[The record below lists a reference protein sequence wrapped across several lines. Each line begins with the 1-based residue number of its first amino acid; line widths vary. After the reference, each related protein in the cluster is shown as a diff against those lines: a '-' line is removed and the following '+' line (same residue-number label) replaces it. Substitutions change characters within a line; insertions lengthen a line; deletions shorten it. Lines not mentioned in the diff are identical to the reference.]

1 MQYLHQED
9 EKEAEVIKE
18 WIKNIIVYM
27 LFSSILYNMAPDK
40 NYKKYIQ
47 FLSGIIMIL
56 IVLRPISFIFS
67 FDGGRELSAYADSL
81 NQFLEDGGDVYGEG
95 IYDYYDMSIERA
107 VEENLKEKDIY
118 TENVSVTTD
127 EKSNILRINIYISG
141 EDASSDTEKQ
151 IKNLISEVYNLD
163 EDSIYVI
170 RQVR

>member
-1 MQYLHQED
+1 
-9 EKEAEVIKE
+9 
-18 WIKNIIVYM
+18 
-27 LFSSILYNMAPDK
+27 
-40 NYKKYIQ
+40 
-47 FLSGIIMIL
+47 
-56 IVLRPISFIFS
+56 
-67 FDGGRELSAYADSL
+67 
-81 NQFLEDGGDVYGEG
+81 
-95 IYDYYDMSIERA
+95 MSIERA

-118 TENVSVTTD
+118 AENVSVTTD